1 MILFIYAKDG
11 NIKALDYDDA
21 KWQHRSLIKQGYKH
35 TATIDPAK
43 FLEYIVEYTD
53 EEIVKEIR
61 NLSRTLN
68 KNNNG
73 RNS

>member
-21 KWQHRSLIKQGYKH
+21 KLQHRSLIKQGYKH

-43 FLEYIVEYTD
+43 FLEYLVQDTD
-53 EEIVKEIR
+53 EEIINKIR
-61 NLSRTLN
+61 ELSRT
-68 KNNNG
+68 
-73 RNS
+73 

>member
-21 KWQHRSLIKQGYKH
+21 KWQHRSMIKQSFKH

-43 FLEYIVEYTD
+43 FLEYLVQDTD
-53 EEIVKEIR
+53 EEIINKIR
-61 NLSRTLN
+61 ELSRT
-68 KNNNG
+68 
-73 RNS
+73 